1 MRIPVLFFLFLAGG
15 SIFAQTINADSLD
28 TREGL
33 AYPKGDT
40 VPYTGTVVATNE
52 MGTKASTVEYKDGV
66 PDGKLLAWYPN
77 GTKQVEGEL
86 HGKTHAGVWK
96 AWYDN
101 GQLKRQ
107 GAFKDGKEEGEFT
120 WYFEDGKKS
129 KEGSYHE
136 GAEVGV
142 WSWYHDNG
150 RLMQQGAL
158 KGDTSEG
165 VWKEW
170 YPDGKPKMVGTFVK
184 GEKHGE
190 WTWWDAKGNKSTKS
204 YTAGSITQASDSSDL
219 YVERTVEYMKKRD
232 FNASLMSIQQAID
245 LVDDSTEDNPEFM
258 WLVILKARVY
268 EQFQQVEEAESTLLD
283 ATGIP
288 AADLRTLVDAH
299 DSTAF
304 GALRSLADKMTEYP
318 DMVTRIGPHVA
329 LALVYNILG
338 DSTAIRTEQKLM
350 MDRADTAEE
359 DWVLR
364 MSMDL
369 YRLQTNK
376 EMAYAKL
383 AAERSAIATEGETRE
398 NQLALSAYLID
409 LGRFKEAAP
418 IADKYLA
425 LDPKDL
431 DFLIVKVNIAMGSG
445 DVVEMEKRR
454 AETLSIDPH
463 ALDE

>member
-1 MRIPVLFFLFLAGG
+1 MRISALLFVLFLAG
-15 SIFAQTINADSLD
+15 STFAQNLNADSLD
-28 TREGL
+28 MREGI

-40 VPYTGTVVATNE
+40 VPYSGTVDAMNE
-52 MGTKASTVEYKDGV
+52 MGTKASSVEYKDGV
-66 PDGKLLAWYPN
+66 PDGILLSWYPN

-86 HGKTHAGVWK
+86 HGKVHAGVWK
-96 AWYDN
+96 AWYES

-107 GAFKDGKEEGEFT
+107 GAFKDGKEEGTFT

-129 KEGSYHE
+129 KEGSYRE
-136 GAEVGV
+136 GVEDGM

-170 YPDGKPKMVGTFVK
+170 YPDGKPKMVGTFVN

-204 YTAGSITQASDSSDL
+204 YSAGSITQASDSSDL
-219 YVERTVEYMKKRD
+219 FVERTREMMGKRD
-232 FNASLMSIQQAID
+232 FNASRMSIQQAID
-245 LVDDSTEDNPEFM
+245 LVDDSTENNPEYM

-268 EQFQQVEEAESTLLD
+268 EQFQHLEEAESVLLD

-288 AADLRTLVDAH
+288 AADQQMIVDAH
-299 DSTAF
+299 DSTAH
-304 GALRSLADKMTEYP
+304 GKLRSLAGRMNAYP
-318 DMVTRIGPHVA
+318 EMASRIAPHVA

-338 DSTAIRTEQKLM
+338 DSTAMRAEQQLM

-364 MSMDL
+364 MSLDL
-369 YRLQTNK
+369 YRLQANK

-383 AAERSAIATEGETRE
+383 AAVREEVKAEGETRE
-398 NQLALSAYLID
+398 NQLALSAYLTD
-409 LGRFKEAAP
+409 LGRFKEAAL

-431 DFLIVKVNIAMGSG
+431 DLLIVKMNIAMGSG
-445 DVVEMEKRR
+445 DMAEMERCR
-454 AETLSIDPH
+454 AEALHIDPH